1 MMKSSKKANYIVE
14 NLEKSLKIQNKL
26 LQLLYLKLKCQ
37 KEEKIMKKNKKQK
50 VSSSSTDKMFLEQP
64 VEMTNP
70 TESQKDM
77 VKGQGKIL
85 AEKKRSATWY

>member
-1 MMKSSKKANYIVE
+1 
-14 NLEKSLKIQNKL
+14 
-26 LQLLYLKLKCQ
+26 
-37 KEEKIMKKNKKQK
+37 MKKNKKEK

-85 AEKKRSATWY
+85 AEKKIGTGFIMAEIDSNLPAILRQKIPSLNLD